1 MMKMKSL
8 NLLVAGTSLFLLF
21 MGVST
26 QLHAEDCY
34 VPKPVLIDGKERPNE
49 PVCEVLAK
57 NLNRFCDSPPMVCGL
72 KIHPNF
78 RKELAI
84 PDWRPLAHQTDL
96 RRIEEFIRAPW
107 ETSNTRKFEDDAWKR
122 EFPVIRTAIEE
133 RRLHAAEAP
142 VDIYNLGKK
151 QPAYRLDLGTCE
163 RDNPQVKDPKN
174 KESWGQELRN
184 NNIRIQHVPPVIRKL
199 FKQYFP
205 IGAGTI
211 DGDIFTFSGGAYA
224 YFMSG
229 YEDNSATGEIVNHL
243 RVNRYEVVKL
253 HAEQLRLAMDNICLF
268 EYHPYQ
274 EIPK

>member
-1 MMKMKSL
+1 MMKMKSF
-8 NLLVAGTSLFLLF
+8 NVPRADASLFLLL
-21 MGVST
+21 MGVCI
-26 QLHAEDCY
+26 QPHAADCY
-34 VPKPVLIDGKERPNE
+34 VPKPVLIGGKERANE

-72 KIHPNF
+72 KIHPDF
-78 RKELAI
+78 KQELAI

-107 ETSNTRKFEDDAWKR
+107 ISEDSEARVWKR
-122 EFPVIRTAIEE
+122 ESVAIRSAFKSS
-133 RRLHAAEAP
+133 RLKLTEAT
-142 VDIYNLGKK
+142 VDIYNLGKE
-151 QPAYRLDLGTCE
+151 QPAYRLDMGTCE
-163 RDNPQVKDPKN
+163 RDNPQVKDPGAKG
-174 KESWGQELRN
+174 SWRQELQN
-184 NNIRIQHVPPVIRKL
+184 NNIRIQHIPPVIRKL

-211 DGDIFTFSGGAYA
+211 DGDLFTFQGGTYA

-243 RVNRYEVVKL
+243 RVNRYEAVKL
-253 HAEQLRLAMDNICLF
+253 HAEQLRLAMDNTCLF

-274 EIPK
+274 ETTK